1 MRCPEKQTNVDVVHV
16 VLTYMGKFH
25 VRNVTESRDFQ
36 YLRVVVRKDVAPLGI
51 RMNKNCTYGVQK
63 KETNKRRTLH
73 HVVGC
78 ALNLSLRIDF
88 PLTFIVRFK
97 SLVYRK
103 RLELPLKNWFSDLVP
118 AIVLSS
124 KSSKLTPT
132 CSLIVGHKFLL
143 IYTILGYNLPQ

>member
-1 MRCPEKQTNVDVVHV
+1 MEYTETILVIDPWGVLKKLMHHV
-16 VLTYMGKFH
+16 
-25 VRNVTESRDFQ
+25 
-36 YLRVVVRKDVAPLGI
+36 GI
-51 RMNKNCTYGVQK
+51 KMNNNCTYGVQK
-63 KETNKRRTLH
+63 IKKRRTLH

-78 ALNLSLRIDF
+78 ALNLLLRIDF

-124 KSSKLTPT
+124 KSSKLTPA
-132 CSLIVGHKFLL
+132 CSLIVCYKFLFN
-143 IYTILGYNLPQ
+143 IHYFAIQSTTMRVSK